1 MTRPVLAIYLRGDQG
16 NRRFLLAAAAAL
28 RRSGQ
33 LAEAREMLRRGIDV
47 RNWRALL
54 LLVAEYVDLYL
65 VIRGQSLGTFAPHFV
80 MNS

>member
-54 LLVAEYVDLYL
+54 LLVAEYVDLDL
-65 VIRGQSLGTFAPHFV
+65 VIRG
-80 MNS
+80 